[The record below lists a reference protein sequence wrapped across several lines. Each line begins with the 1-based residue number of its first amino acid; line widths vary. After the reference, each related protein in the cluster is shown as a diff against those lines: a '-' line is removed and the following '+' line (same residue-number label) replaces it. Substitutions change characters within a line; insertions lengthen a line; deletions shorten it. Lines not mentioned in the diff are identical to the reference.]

1 MGKQF
6 VISSGHGDKVAGA
19 IGILNEHDEAKR
31 VVNRVYDILTKEY
44 NGVGFKYHETTAT
57 TQNQNLSNIVSFHNG
72 KTRDLDVSIHFN
84 SATPAATGTECL
96 YYDALTLSAK
106 MSAAMASALGIVD
119 RGAKERKELYFLRNT
134 NKPAILLEVCFVTSE
149 KDAVAYRNNFED
161 LCQAIAKV
169 IAGHLGYSQKKV
181 VGVSKP
187 VSKPKKETKDT
198 YYGKIYDQLVSLI
211 DVGVYADVGFKK
223 ELKRYK
229 KDTKINIEALVYSK
243 SGVPRFL
250 VKEKDTFAFVTAN
263 RKYVKAYTVDKK

>member
-19 IGILNEHDEAKR
+19 IGILNEHDEAKK

-57 TQNQNLSNIVSFHNG
+57 TQNQNLANIVSFHNG

-96 YYDALTLSAK
+96 YYDQKPLSAK
-106 MSAAMASALGIVD
+106 MSAAMALALGIVD

-134 NKPAILLEVCFVTSE
+134 NKPAILLELCFVTSE
-149 KDAVAYRNNFED
+149 KDATAYRKNFEA

-169 IAGHLGYSQKKV
+169 IAGHLGYVKNKV
-181 VGVSKP
+181 EGVSKP
-187 VSKPKKETKDT
+187 VAKPKENT
-198 YYGKIYDQLVSLI
+198 YYNKKFDRLVLLK
-211 DVGVYADVGFKK
+211 DAGVYADVEFEK
-223 ELKRYK
+223 ELNRYK
-229 KDTKINIEALVYSK
+229 KDTKIDIVAIVYTK
-243 SGVPRFL
+243 NGTPRFL
-250 VKEKDTFAFVTAN
+250 VKEKDKCAFITAN
-263 RKYVKAYTVDKK
+263 REYVKAYTVGEK